1 MLNKRN
7 DMKPSDLV
15 GRITEANRI
24 SGTRAYG
31 DCEYK
36 EEDPRMAIWRLEA
49 EYIVRK
55 AKEEQ
60 DANKTTNK

>member
-1 MLNKRN
+1 
-7 DMKPSDLV
+7 MKPSDLV

-36 EEDPRMAIWRLEA
+36 EADPRTAMWKLEA
-49 EYIVRK
+49 EWIVK
-55 AKEEQ
+55 QKKEKQ
-60 DANKTTNK
+60 DGLL